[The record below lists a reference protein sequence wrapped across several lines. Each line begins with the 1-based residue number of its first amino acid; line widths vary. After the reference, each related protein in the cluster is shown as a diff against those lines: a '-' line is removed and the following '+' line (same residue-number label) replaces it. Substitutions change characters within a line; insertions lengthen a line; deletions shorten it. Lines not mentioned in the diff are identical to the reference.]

1 MLPAGAP
8 TWPWWARVV
17 GARSLHSAG
26 FSLVM
31 LASPELLLEING
43 GDLAA
48 ADRVRALVET
58 ACAVAGLLSRPLSGA
73 LVDTYG
79 RRPAMVAGSLL
90 SALGRLCAVAR
101 PSNASYVLYRVLNQ
115 IALAPL
121 TQAFGAMLADRLGGR
136 GTPAFMRAHK
146 LVFSWLAV
154 VRISTQHCAGQSR
167 LAADKRAS
175 IGLAAL
181 CSIAAAL
188 AFALAVPESLP
199 DAQRRPFILSRAA
212 NPLGFLTF
220 FASSRRLAALA
231 VLRLATAVPEFNQTG
246 AYYRRAKFAFT
257 MREQA
262 HVLNIANALE
272 VAAPLYSVP
281 LLQWLGPRRTAV
293 LGQWASTAACLAAAA
308 TRDARALLAL
318 PLLTSLFDSAAIDA
332 LEATAHRG
340 TSVGQGELGAA
351 MQNLYLPLSL
361 TLPAAFSALFTASLQ
376 WTQPRWRGTAPLLA
390 QALLHALNA
399 ALVVPWAADVITC
412 DAERDMERH
421 GAGDRDITSK
431 DGQRPSS
438 H

>member
-1 MLPAGAP
+1 MAESGLPA
-8 TWPWWARVV
+8 WPWWARVV

-73 LVDTYG
+73 LVDAYG

-90 SALGRLCAVAR
+90 SALGRVCAVTR
-101 PSNASYVLYRVLNQ
+101 PSNASYVAYRVLNQ
-115 IALAPL
+115 VALAPL

-136 GTPAFMRAHK
+136 GTPAFVRAHK

-175 IGLAAL
+175 IALAAL
-181 CSIAAAL
+181 CSLAAAL

-199 DAQRRPFILSRAA
+199 DAQRRPLVLSRAA
-212 NPLGFLTF
+212 NPLGFLAF

-231 VLRLATAVPEFNQTG
+231 VLRLATAVPVFNQTG
-246 AYYRRAKFAFT
+246 AYYRRAKFNFA

-281 LLQWLGPRRTAV
+281 LLRRLGARRTAV
-293 LGQWASTAACLAAAA
+293 LGQWAGAAACLAAAA
-308 TRDARALLAL
+308 THDARTLLAL
-318 PLLTSLFDSAAIDA
+318 PLLTSLFDSAAFDA
-332 LEATAHRG
+332 FEAIAQRG
-340 TSVGQGELGAA
+340 ATLGQGELGAA
-351 MQNLYLPLSL
+351 MENLYLPLSL
-361 TLPAAFSALFTASLQ
+361 ALPTAFSALFTASLK
-376 WTQPRWRGTAPLLA
+376 WTQPRWRGTAPLLV

-399 ALVVPWAADVITC
+399 SFIVPWAVDTITR
-412 DAERDMERH
+412 DAKRRR
-421 GAGDRDITSK
+421 A
-431 DGQRPSS
+431 PLL
-438 H
+438 